1 MIEFVALFMG
11 ISIWL
16 YCLLGGADFGA
27 GILELFTPKEE
38 RDKQRKLVN
47 KALSSVW
54 EVNHI
59 WLILALVICFNAF
72 PKAWAQIAITFH
84 IPLTIMLI
92 GIVCRGCA
100 FTFRHYDAYK
110 DESQVYY
117 NRFFT
122 LSSLLTPFSL
132 GLVAGGLIVGRINPL
147 AKSFDNAYIAPWFN
161 LFSFSLAI
169 FLCTL
174 FTYLASVY
182 MVGETNDKAQKSNL
196 AFRAKRWMT
205 ASILTGGVVFIAGWF
220 SHSDLFVRFLSSPIS
235 MLCMGVTTILLV
247 PGWIALNERA
257 VWIPRI
263 IVGTQFTLIVL
274 GWYNVEYPYLIP
286 PSPQFGYPGLTLYDA
301 AATAPVLNSLALAL
315 IVGGLLIFPSMFYL
329 FKVFKVRT

>member
-11 ISIWL
+11 LSIWL

-27 GILELFTPKEE
+27 GILELFTPETE
-38 RDKQRKLVN
+38 RSQQRKVIN

-59 WLILALVICFNAF
+59 WLILALVICLNAF
-72 PKAWAQIAITFH
+72 PKVWSQIAITFH
-84 IPLTIMLI
+84 IPLTLMLV

-110 DESQVYY
+110 DDSQIYY

-169 FLCTL
+169 FLCAL
-174 FTYLASVY
+174 FTYLASVFL
-182 MVGETNDKAQKSNL
+182 VGETSDPLLKSRII
-196 AFRAKRWMT
+196 FRAKRWMT
-205 ASILTGGVVFIAGWF
+205 AAIATGGLVFITGWF
-220 SHSDLFVRFLSSPIS
+220 SNTDLFQRMLTNPFSL
-235 MLCMGVTTILLV
+235 LCMGLTTLLLV

-263 IVGTQFTLIVL
+263 LACGQFTLIL
-274 GWYNVEYPYLIP
+274 IGWYTAQHPYLIP
-286 PSPQFGYPGLTLYDA
+286 PSPQFGYSGLTLYEA
-301 AATAPVLNSLALAL
+301 AASGPVLNSLAFAL
-315 IVGGLLIFPSMFYL
+315 IFGSLLIFPSMFYL
-329 FKVFKVRT
+329 FRVFKARA